1 MKKISIVIPCF
12 NEVENVELMS
22 FAVINVLEEA
32 LPQYDYEILFIDNC
46 STDGTRAELEKLCAK
61 NKKIKA
67 IFNVTNLGSLI
78 RRFTAMC
85 QSTGDCTICMCCDFQ
100 DPVELIPRFVQE
112 WENGHKI
119 VSGIKTSSKE
129 NPMVYFRGRYIIS

>member
-46 STDGTRAELEKLCAK
+46 STDGTRAEL
-61 NKKIKA
+61 
-67 IFNVTNLGSLI
+67 
-78 RRFTAMC
+78 
-85 QSTGDCTICMCCDFQ
+85 
-100 DPVELIPRFVQE
+100 
-112 WENGHKI
+112 
-119 VSGIKTSSKE
+119 
-129 NPMVYFRGRYIIS
+129 

>member
-46 STDGTRAELEKLCAK
+46 STDGTRTELEKLCAK
-61 NKKIKA
+61 NKKI
-67 IFNVTNLGSLI
+67 L
-78 RRFTAMC
+78 M
-85 QSTGDCTICMCCDFQ
+85 
-100 DPVELIPRFVQE
+100 
-112 WENGHKI
+112 
-119 VSGIKTSSKE
+119 
-129 NPMVYFRGRYIIS
+129 

>member
-46 STDGTRAELEKLCAK
+46 STDGTRAELRSCVQ
-61 NKKIKA
+61 KIKRLKL
-67 IFNVTNLGSLI
+67 FL
-78 RRFTAMC
+78 M
-85 QSTGDCTICMCCDFQ
+85 
-100 DPVELIPRFVQE
+100 
-112 WENGHKI
+112 
-119 VSGIKTSSKE
+119 
-129 NPMVYFRGRYIIS
+129 